1 MNYKDIFNRMNPG
14 FFREER
20 ICRLPENGLYS
31 ELVLHLHETARP
43 ASPVQCPESI
53 AFGLINGDL
62 SVLREAVR
70 KVRTDWVPYFS
81 PSNRFLCAFDQDK
94 IVSFC
99 ILDDMG
105 TYDGVH
111 IGGPGCVGTV
121 PEYRK
126 RGIGLETVRLATD

>member
-1 MNYKDIFNRMNPG
+1 M
-14 FFREER
+14 
-20 ICRLPENGLYS
+20 
-31 ELVLHLHETARP
+31 
-43 ASPVQCPESI
+43 
-53 AFGLINGDL
+53 
-62 SVLREAVR
+62 
-70 KVRTDWVPYFS
+70 RTDWVPYFS
-81 PSNRFLCAFDQDK
+81 PSNRFLCAFAQDK

-105 TYDGVH
+105 TYDGFH

>member
-1 MNYKDIFNRMNPG
+1 MKP
-14 FFREER
+14 
-20 ICRLPENGLYS
+20 
-31 ELVLHLHETARP
+31 
-43 ASPVQCPESI
+43 
-53 AFGLINGDL
+53 
-62 SVLREAVR
+62 
-70 KVRTDWVPYFS
+70 DWVPYFS
-81 PSNRFLCAFDQDK
+81 RGTRILCAFDTGH